1 MFVARP
7 RYSLDSISSTI
18 LVDKRVPVAVVAS
31 ANTDD
36 ESLIYEHQDF
46 LQYSLRQVAAHLPFK
61 VLFVVPAI
69 ETVFFQDQP
78 LLEQLVNHKFTELE
92 WEFAKYHPKK
102 SLTYF
107 LGENPLSVML
117 NKLTDKAIA
126 VWQQHPFVIELV
138 EFLSSVIDKKAITE
152 N

>member
-1 MFVARP
+1 MNQAYVVTEGETEVEILKKLLPELLAKDIVFVARP

-92 WEFAKYHPKK
+92 WEFAKSEKIINLFFRRK
-102 SLTYF
+102 SIV
-107 LGENPLSVML
+107 G
-117 NKLTDKAIA
+117 DA
-126 VWQQHPFVIELV
+126 QQ
-138 EFLSSVIDKKAITE
+138 ID
-152 N
+152 